1 MIPSGL
7 IYSVIHR
14 ASLGDG
20 SSAYATAGSGSVL
33 EGKIVATVPSGG

>member
-1 MIPSGL
+1 VIPSGL

-20 SSAYATAGSGSVL
+20 YVRVRDGWL
-33 EGKIVATVPSGG
+33 VAAVTNEAA